1 MKADLTI
8 VLPTKNSEKFLY
20 FFLKSL
26 EKQDYKNFLLLV
38 ADSSSTD
45 NTLGIIKKC
54 SFNFNIVSYKD
65 ISAEDGINKCLK
77 RVKTKY
83 FAIFNS
89 DDVLGNKNYISS
101 LIKLLQ
107 EGTDVAFPNSGI
119 IINNIKKFSDQK
131 DTFENI
137 LYKNISPDIGWI
149 AKKTILREGLFT
161 TKYKVATA
169 YHFLL
174 RLYKKNYYF
183 KRDRSIYYFFRLGGN
198 SHKNAALGWIENK
211 NISIKLG
218 SSKFFVYKQFLI
230 NFIKFFIKY
239 KILRYYFKIER

>member
-1 MKADLTI
+1 MMTDLTI
-8 VLPTKNSEKFLY
+8 VLPTKNSGKFLDS
-20 FFLKSL
+20 FLKSL
-26 EKQDYKNFLLLV
+26 KKQDYKNFLLLI

-45 NTLGIIKKC
+45 NTLSIIKKY

-83 FAIFNS
+83 FTIFNS
-89 DDVLGNKNYISS
+89 DDILENKNYISS

-107 EGTDVAFPNSGI
+107 AGADVAFPNFGI
-119 IINNIKKFSDQK
+119 IINNKKKFSDQK
-131 DTFENI
+131 NAFESI
-137 LYKNISPDIGWI
+137 LYKNISPDIGWV
-149 AKKTILREGLFT
+149 AKKTILSEGLFT

-183 KRDRSIYYFFRLGGN
+183 KRDRSVYYFFRLGGN
-198 SHKNAALGWIENK
+198 SYKNAALGWIENK
-211 NISIKLG
+211 NISLELG
-218 SSKFFVYKQFLI
+218 SNKFLVYIQFLI
-230 NFIKFFIKY
+230 NIIKFFIKY
-239 KILRYYFKIER
+239 KILRHYFKIER

>member
-1 MKADLTI
+1 MITDLTI
-8 VLPTKNSEKFLY
+8 VLPTKNSEKFLDS
-20 FFLKSL
+20 FLRSL

-38 ADSSSTD
+38 ADSSSSD
-45 NTLGIIKKC
+45 NTLDIIKKY

-65 ISAEDGINKCLK
+65 MSAEDGINKCLK
-77 RVKTKY
+77 KVKTKY
-83 FAIFNS
+83 FSIFNS
-89 DDVLGNKNYISS
+89 DDILGNKNYISS

-107 EGTDVAFPNSGI
+107 TGADVAFPNCGI
-119 IINNIKKFSDQK
+119 IINNKKKFLDQRN
-131 DTFENI
+131 TFKNI

-149 AKKTILREGLFT
+149 AKKNILSEGFFT

-183 KRDRSIYYFFRLGGN
+183 KRDESVYYFFRLGGN
-198 SHKNAALGWIENK
+198 SYKNAALGWIESK
-211 NISIKLG
+211 NISLELG
-218 SSKFFVYKQFLI
+218 ANKFLVYKQFLI

-239 KILRYYFKIER
+239 KIFRYYFKIER